1 MPFLTAKA
9 NQTQQPTKEKQMPQ
23 PDEMQTIQFKPT
35 ETLHKA
41 LLLCTFPDGR
51 ETVNIQ
57 KSRRQ
62 APDVI
67 ASAKAL
73 GCRTYAIKED

>member
-1 MPFLTAKA
+1 
-9 NQTQQPTKEKQMPQ
+9 
-23 PDEMQTIQFKPT
+23 MQTIQFKPT
-35 ETLHKA
+35 ETIQKA
-41 LLLCTFPDGR
+41 LLICKFSDGR
-51 ETVNIQ
+51 ETVNIT

-73 GCRTYAIKED
+73 GCRTYAIKDE

>member
-1 MPFLTAKA
+1 MPSPE
-9 NQTQQPTKEKQMPQ
+9 QE
-23 PDEMQTIQFKPT
+23 QTITFKPT
-35 ETLHKA
+35 ETIQKA
-41 LLLCTFPDGR
+41 ILICTFPDGR

-73 GCRTYAIKED
+73 GCRTYAIKDE